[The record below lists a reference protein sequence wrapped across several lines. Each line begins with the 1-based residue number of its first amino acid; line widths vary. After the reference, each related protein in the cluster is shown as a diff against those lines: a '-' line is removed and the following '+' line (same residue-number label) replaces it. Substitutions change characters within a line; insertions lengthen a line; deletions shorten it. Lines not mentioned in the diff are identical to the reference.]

1 MSEIINQCCYTH
13 KGAWTA
19 VAQKGD
25 FDQKY
30 IGELS
35 RHATLPGPEYGTDLA
50 VFETVGDGD
59 KFLIMR
65 TQYGLRDLST
75 ESGRASMFSHGY
87 LLDTSGSTFDPN
99 VFLTVSD
106 DNFCTDELEAS
117 KNRISLKRTERFTLK
132 NAMVV
137 AGLTIESFSKLVKCV
152 YQLSVRSVNKQAL
165 FIRAKDN
172 MQSLALLY
180 CIYSAL
186 IPRYSKFLSSASAEY
201 NFSDMRNIVFTKSV
215 NATRKYFIPE
225 TGENNVLSVNVEKNI
240 DSLYF
245 VDYGVKYF
253 STTEAIQEYFAEL
266 EITVKRISDAKQVN
280 DDVIRLA
287 HVMTADPIPSK
298 DSDVVSDDDALMS
311 VFNFA
316 TEYNKDKDN
325 TYIKEYIEKLREEA
339 IRRGLIEVEPPK
351 LVVPDATPI
360 DDMPYK
366 DIGEKTES
374 SSGSTLYTT
383 NGFRGGDVP
392 FNRGASTTRPP
403 EISVVNSGRFNA
415 QRPTTGYTFEND
427 YSAGTVNRYRGSAT
441 TRGGQNG
448 TAYFSDNEKKRFER
462 DLQRNAQQGIR
473 GFVEFCRVTE
483 QAIKNTSYTS
493 EEGLRRD
500 IAQIIYKNFCDLLT
514 VSVIDT
520 QRVFSENPLIQF
532 EKWFNELRYNNVDV
546 IKYRAAIISKYWV
559 AFQWQKFSVT
569 KVSDYLYFEID
580 NDTRFFFS
588 TKDSIAVEKAESVSG
603 IVDLVLCD
611 KNTKAEDW
619 LWELHRVSRSI
630 LLSSEDRK
638 KLRDALSEFYKK
650 NIAVRRRAKDIYS
663 DEFCSDYITAS
674 AMCLQKTEFDYFVKT
689 WQRIYLYLNSSINKM
704 GVKDAEAIT
713 ESIEDII
720 SMTYAVAGNKEF
732 VFTATM
738 NFFKGLEKEHT
749 QVPFDFWLALGSYDK
764 THPFQVFYGDYEPTV
779 KESSPSEI
787 VSSSYLLKDDM
798 YVILLGEA
806 ARETKDKFIKNL
818 VKAVNGDDNNG
829 LGGKVK
835 NFFGRKNKNN

>member
-19 VAQKGD
+19 VAQEGD

-35 RHATLPGPEYGTDLA
+35 RHATLPGPEYGTDLV

-65 TQYGLRDLST
+65 TQYGLKDLST

-87 LLDTSGSTFDPN
+87 LLNISGVTFDPN
-99 VFLTVSD
+99 VFLTVSE
-106 DNFCTDELEAS
+106 DNFCIDELEAS
-117 KNRISLKRTERFTLK
+117 KNRISFKRTENFTLK
-132 NAMVV
+132 TAM
-137 AGLTIESFSKLVKCV
+137 AASGLTIESFSKLIKCV

-165 FIRAKDN
+165 FIRTKDN

-215 NATRKYFIPE
+215 NASRKFFIPE

-245 VDYGVKYF
+245 VDYGVKNF
-253 STTEAIQEYFAEL
+253 STTEAIQEYYSEFEL
-266 EITVKRISDAKQVN
+266 TLKKISDAKQVN

-311 VFNFA
+311 VLRFA
-316 TEYNKDKDN
+316 TDYNKEKDN
-325 TYIKEYIEKLREEA
+325 NYIREYIEKLREEA
-339 IRRGLIEVEPPK
+339 IRRGLIKVEPPK
-351 LVVPDATPI
+351 TEIAEVSPTDNMPD
-360 DDMPYK
+360 D
-366 DIGEKTES
+366 DIGNMSESPVS
-374 SSGSTLYTT
+374 SSSYSA
-383 NGFRGGDVP
+383 NGPRSGDIP
-392 FNRGASTTRPP
+392 FNRGASTTKPP
-403 EISVVNSGRFNA
+403 EVFVAKSGTVDT
-415 QRPTTGYTFEND
+415 QRPSTEYPFRKDN
-427 YSAGTVNRYRGSAT
+427 SAGTVSRYRGIAT
-441 TRGGQNG
+441 IRSGQNVP
-448 TAYFSDNEKKRFER
+448 ANYSDNEKKRFER
-462 DLQRNAQQGIR
+462 DLQRTAQQGIR
-473 GFVEFCRVTE
+473 GFVEFCRATE
-483 QAIKNTSYTS
+483 QAIKNTSYIS
-493 EEGLRRD
+493 DEGLRRD
-500 IAQIIYKNFCDLLT
+500 IARIIYKNFRDLLA
-514 VSVIDT
+514 VSVNDT
-520 QRVFSENPLIQF
+520 QRVFSDNPLIQF
-532 EKWFNELRYNNVDV
+532 EKWFKELRYNNVDI
-546 IKYRAAIISKYWV
+546 IKCRAAIISKYWV
-559 AFQWQKFSVT
+559 AFQWQKFSVA

-580 NDTRFFFS
+580 NDTRIFFS

-603 IVDLVLCD
+603 IVNLVLCD

-619 LWELHRVSRSI
+619 LWKLHRISRSI
-630 LLSSEDRK
+630 MLSSEDRK
-638 KLRDALSEFYKK
+638 KLRDVMVGFYKK
-650 NIAVRRRAKDIYS
+650 NIAIRRQANDTFS
-663 DEFCSDYITAS
+663 DEFCAEYIVTF
-674 AMCLQKTEFDYFVKT
+674 AMYFQKGEFKNFVQT
-689 WQRIYLYLNSSINKM
+689 WQLIYLFLNSSTNKR
-704 GVKDAEAIT
+704 DAKTIT

-720 SMTYAVAGNKEF
+720 STTYAVAGNKKF

-738 NFFKGLEKEHT
+738 NFFKELEKRHT

-764 THPFQVFYGDYEPTV
+764 KHPFQVFYSDYEPMV

-787 VSSSYLLKDDM
+787 VSTSYLLKDDM